1 MYEKI
6 EGGLI
11 KAPNDFARLLN
22 GCETRGKFLQSVVER
37 ADGLRKEYISAVE
50 AEIETMKE
58 KLHVNETPQLGR
70 SSVLTNSRLASQL
83 SELAKPEVSQFFK
96 ALDQFT
102 SFDNE
107 EVLVLFCAG

>member
-1 MYEKI
+1 MYDKI

-22 GCETRGKFLQSVVER
+22 SRETRGRFLRSVVER
-37 ADGLRKEYISAVE
+37 ADGLRKEYVSAVE
-50 AEIETMKE
+50 AEIEKMRE
-58 KLHVNETPQLGR
+58 RLHVNETPEPGR

-83 SELAKPEVSQFFK
+83 SELAKPEVFRFFK

-107 EVLVLFCAG
+107 EVRLLSCAS